1 LDVNRGLEH
10 GDAATLP
17 CASRHAKHSSTS
29 LRRAQLTT
37 RRADPTVNRFAAPD
51 RALLAGATPT
61 PFKESL
67 KMSLR
72 DPLRAVSMAL
82 VVFAVSAAVIGTA
95 VAASTAATPA
105 AKPTPATGDAKAGQ
119 AIFKVKCVACHKVDG
134 TGGFKV
140 TGNPTPNWTLKKTW
154 DATRTDAYLRDC
166 ITNGKTKSGM
176 VAWVKSGVLKP
187 TDAEN
192 LIAYIKTFKAAAK

>member
-1 LDVNRGLEH
+1 
-10 GDAATLP
+10 
-17 CASRHAKHSSTS
+17 
-29 LRRAQLTT
+29 
-37 RRADPTVNRFAAPD
+37 
-51 RALLAGATPT
+51 
-61 PFKESL
+61 
-67 KMSLR
+67 MSLR
-72 DPLRAVSMAL
+72 QPLRAVSLAL
-82 VVFAVSAAVIGTA
+82 VAFAVSAAALAPAI
-95 VAASTAATPA
+95 AASTTPAAPAKGATPA
-105 AKPTPATGDAKAGQ
+105 AGDAKAGQ

-176 VAWVKSGVLKP
+176 VAWGKSGQVKP
-187 TDAEN
+187 AEIEN